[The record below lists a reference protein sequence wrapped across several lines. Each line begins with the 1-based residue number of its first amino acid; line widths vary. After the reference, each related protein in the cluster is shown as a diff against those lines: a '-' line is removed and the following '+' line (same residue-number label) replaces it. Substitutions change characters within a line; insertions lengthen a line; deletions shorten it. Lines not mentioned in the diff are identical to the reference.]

1 MARKLFLKIER
12 RKSMTD
18 NNNDNIEE
26 ELVTGS
32 KSQDEKKATRKK
44 GERKSKKIKELESL
58 LDEQKKKTRE
68 NYDQMLRA
76 MAELENYKKRM
87 TKDKAELLKY
97 GNEKLIQEILPVFD
111 NLERATN
118 QNEFSE
124 NLEGLLEGV
133 KMTIKQ
139 FYSVL
144 EKFGV
149 EVIVSV
155 EKKFDPEIHEAV
167 MQTESEDHE
176 ANTVVSELERGYI
189 LNGRLLRPA
198 KVAVS
203 KLPDKPDN

>member
-1 MARKLFLKIER
+1 
-12 RKSMTD
+12 MTD